1 MLGDIDASYL
11 ERAWQLAERG
21 RGCTSPNPVVGAVIV
36 RDGEVVG
43 EGWHV
48 GPGRDHAEVAAIKD
62 AVARSGAAIGEASGL
77 GVAEAAGRVCAGA
90 TMYVTLEPCC
100 TQGRTP
106 PCTSALISAGFG
118 RIVAGAIDPTPQVN
132 GRGLELLRAAGMQ
145 VDLADGA
152 LAHRMKRQNDGPR
165 KVIATGLPFVT
176 YKYAM
181 TLDGRVATDAGD
193 SRWIAGSESRTLVHQ
208 WRSWSDAVVV
218 GAETAKSD
226 NPWLTAR
233 EVACALQPLRVV
245 VGGGLILRKES
256 RIFETLKDGAVLVF
270 CGPEVG
276 EERIGEVE
284 SWGVLVERVTRDAAG
299 GLDPVEV
306 CGRLAARDVQTVLL
320 EGGPRLAGAWWTAGL
335 IDKVA
340 AFVCPKIVA
349 GEAHRGPLFGAGV
362 AAMDGATMLREVEM
376 RQVGA
381 DTLVTGY
388 TGEPF

>member
-1 MLGDIDASYL
+1 MLGDRDASYL

-36 RDGEVVG
+36 RAGEIVG

-62 AVARSGAAIGEASGL
+62 AIARRVGGGTGAS
-77 GVAEAAGRVCAGA
+77 VCAGA

-106 PCTSALISAGFG
+106 PCTAALMSAGFG
-118 RIVAGAIDPTPQVN
+118 RIVIGVIDPTPQVN
-132 GRGLELLRAAGMQ
+132 GKGVELLRAAGMQ
-145 VDLADGA
+145 VDIADGE

-193 SRWIAGSESRTLVHQ
+193 SRWISGSESRALVHE

-218 GAETAKSD
+218 GAETARVD
-226 NPWLTAR
+226 DPMLTAR
-233 EVACALQPLRVV
+233 EVACANQPLRVI
-245 VGGGLILRKES
+245 VGGGLTLRKES
-256 RIFETLKDGAVLVF
+256 RVLGTPTEGAVLVF
-270 CGPEVG
+270 CGPEVEAERVG
-276 EERIGEVE
+276 ELE
-284 SWGVLVERVTRDAAG
+284 SWGVMVERVTRDAGG
-299 GLDPVEV
+299 GLDPMEV
-306 CGRLAARDVQTVLL
+306 CRRLAARDVQTVLL
-320 EGGPRLAGAWWTAGL
+320 EGGPRLAGAWWIAGA

-340 AFVCPKIVA
+340 AFVCPKIVS
-349 GEAHRGPLFGAGV
+349 GEARRGPLLGAG
-362 AAMDGATMLREVEM
+362 ASAMESAMSLAEVEV
-376 RQVGA
+376 RQVGV

-388 TGEPF
+388 TGGPF

>member
-1 MLGDIDASYL
+1 MFGDRDAAHL

-21 RGCTSPNPVVGAVIV
+21 RGCTSPNPLVGAVIV
-36 RDGEVVG
+36 KDGEVIG

-62 AVARSGAAIGEASGL
+62 AIARNDGAGPGASG
-77 GVAEAAGRVCAGA
+77 CAGA

-106 PCTSALISAGFG
+106 PCTAALISAGFG

-132 GRGLELLRAAGMQ
+132 GRGLELLRAAGMH

-152 LAHRMKRQNDGPR
+152 LSHRMKRQNDGPR

-193 SRWIAGSESRTLVHQ
+193 SRWISGSESRSLVHQ

-218 GAETAKSD
+218 GAETARMD
-226 NPWLTAR
+226 DPLLTAR
-233 EVACALQPLRVV
+233 EVACASQPLRVM
-245 VGGGLILRKES
+245 VGGSLTLRRES
-256 RIFETLKDGAVLVF
+256 RLLGTLKEGAVLVF
-270 CGPEVG
+270 CGLEMGAERVG
-276 EERIGEVE
+276 ELE
-284 SWGVLVERVTRDAAG
+284 SWGVLVERVSRDAAG
-299 GLDPVEV
+299 GLDPMEV
-306 CGRLAARDVQTVLL
+306 CHRLAARDVQTVLL
-320 EGGPRLAGAWWTAGL
+320 EGGPRLAGAWWAAGL

-340 AFVCPKIVA
+340 AFVCPKIMS
-349 GEAHRGPLFGAGV
+349 GEVQRGPLLGAGAV
-362 AAMDGATMLREVEM
+362 AMESAMSLGELEV

-381 DTLVTGY
+381 DTLLTGY